1 MSRLNELI
9 AELCPDGVSIQKLKD
24 ITLKISDGMHNLPK
38 CSSEQGKY
46 PILSAQNVNNGI
58 VSIETN
64 KWVEKDVFD
73 IENKRT
79 DVQKGD
85 VLLTIVGAIGRTAVV
100 STDLKALFQRSICVI
115 KLNTKMILP
124 QYLKHALGTSE
135 IQSYMQINA
144 HGAAQKGLYLKQV
157 GEIKLPVPP
166 LEVQRE
172 VVRVLDRFTLFATEL
187 TTELAA
193 EFTAR
198 KKQYE
203 YYRNK
208 LLKFDINVERLEIG
222 EVCLLSAGGDV
233 PKNAISKEKTNEY
246 QIPII
251 SNGIGDKGFYGYTN
265 IYRINEPCVT
275 VAARG
280 AGVGYVTFRDYPFF
294 PIIRLVSVI
303 PSKKLNP
310 KFLYYVM
317 QRIKFEPTK
326 GGIPQ
331 LTVPMISKYKIPVP
345 NIEIQNRI
353 VNVLD
358 NFEAI
363 CADLNIGLPAEIEAR
378 QKQYEYYR
386 DLLLTFAE
394 KGDMLLTDGPIRSE
408 LSAIKLI
415 RYVFGYSYVTLDKIS
430 ENCDRQ
436 RKPVTKGKRDIGAY
450 PYYGASGIVDYVSD
464 YIFDG
469 DYLLISEDGANLL
482 ARKTPI
488 AFSISGKNWVN
499 NHVHVLKFE
508 TYELRRYVEI
518 YLNSIDLSKYISG
531 GAQPKLNQENLNK
544 IMIPLPSNERIKG
557 IVDILDRFDAL
568 CNDLSSGLPAE
579 IEARKK
585 QYEYYR
591 DKLLNFKEVK

>member
-1 MSRLNELI
+1 MSRLNDLI
-9 AELCPDGVSIQKLKD
+9 AELCPDGVEYKTLREIATVSRGGNFQKKD
-24 ITLKISDGMHNLPK
+24 FQEEGFPCIHYGQIYTKYDLFTDKTFTFISEECAKKQRKAVKN
-38 CSSEQGKY
+38 
-46 PILSAQNVNNGI
+46 
-58 VSIETN
+58 
-64 KWVEKDVFD
+64 D
-73 IENKRT
+73 I
-79 DVQKGD
+79 
-85 VLLTIVGAIGRTAVV
+85 IMAV
-100 STDLKALFQRSICVI
+100 
-115 KLNTKMILP
+115 
-124 QYLKHALGTSE
+124 TSE
-135 IQSYMQINA
+135 NIEDVCRCIAWLGESEVAVSGHSAIIHHNQNSKYLVYYFHSQMFMSQKRKL
-144 HGAAQKGLYLKQV
+144 AQGTKVIEVAPDKLLS
-157 GEIKLPVPP
+157 IRLPVPP

-172 VVRVLDRFTLFATEL
+172 IVRVLDSFTLLTAEL
-187 TTELAA
+187 TAEL
-193 EFTAR
+193 TAR

-203 YYRNK
+203 FYRDK
-208 LLKFDINVERLEIG
+208 LLTFDNDIKILPLG
-222 EVCLLSAGGDV
+222 KVCDLQAG
-233 PKNAISKEKTNEY
+233 KAIKAA
-246 QIPII
+246 II
-251 SNGIGDKGFYGYTN
+251 SDTETVATPIPCYGANGRRGYVATYNQEGEKSIIGRQGALCGNVCYATGKYYATEHAVVVTDKGYFNSRYLFHVLTHADLNQYKTAGAQPGLSVSRLN
-265 IYRINEPCVT
+265 EVRI
-275 VAARG
+275 A
-280 AGVGYVTFRDYPFF
+280 
-294 PIIRLVSVI
+294 
-303 PSKKLNP
+303 
-310 KFLYYVM
+310 
-317 QRIKFEPTK
+317 
-326 GGIPQ
+326 
-331 LTVPMISKYKIPVP
+331 VPDKNVQDKIA
-345 NIEIQNRI
+345 
-353 VNVLD
+353 NVLD
-358 NFEAI
+358 NFETI
-363 CADLNIGLPAEIEAR
+363 CTDLNIGLPAEIEAR

-394 KGDMLLTDGPIRSE
+394 KGDMLLTDGRTDGPIRSE

-469 DYLLISEDGANLL
+469 EYLLISEDGANLL

-488 AFSISGKNWVN
+488 AFSISGKIWVN
-499 NHVHVLKFE
+499 NHAHVLKFE

-568 CNDLSSGLPAE
+568 CNDLSAGLPAE

>member
-1 MSRLNELI
+1 MSKLEEL
-9 AELCPDGVSIQKLKD
+9 IQKLCPNGVEYKTLGEIAVD
-24 ITLKISDGMHNLPK
+24 IYRGAGITRDQVTNEGIPCVRYGEIYTTYGVWFDHCISHTDETRIASK
-38 CSSEQGKY
+38 KY
-46 PILSAQNVNNGI
+46 F
-58 VSIETN
+58 EH
-64 KWVEKDVFD
+64 
-73 IENKRT
+73 
-79 DVQKGD
+79 GD
-85 VLLTIVGAIGRTAVV
+85 VLFAITGESVEDIAKSCVYIGNEKCLAGGDIVVLKHNEEPKYIGYVLETSNARRQKSAGKVKSKVVHSSVPAI
-100 STDLKALFQRSICVI
+100 RSIVI
-115 KLNTKMILP
+115 
-124 QYLKHALGTSE
+124 
-135 IQSYMQINA
+135 
-144 HGAAQKGLYLKQV
+144 
-157 GEIKLPVPP
+157 PVPP

-172 VVRVLDRFTLFATEL
+172 IVRVLDSFTLLTAEL
-187 TTELAA
+187 TAEL
-193 EFTAR
+193 TAR

-203 YYRNK
+203 FYRDK
-208 LLKFDINVERLEIG
+208 LLTFDNDIKILPLG
-222 EVCLLSAGGDV
+222 KVCDLQAG
-233 PKNAISKEKTNEY
+233 KAIKAA
-246 QIPII
+246 II
-251 SNGIGDKGFYGYTN
+251 SDTETVATPIPCYGANGRRGYVATYNQEGEKSIIGRQGALCGNVCYATGKYYATEHAVVVTDKGYFNSRYLFHVLTHADLNQYKTAGAQPGLSVSRLN
-265 IYRINEPCVT
+265 EVRI
-275 VAARG
+275 A
-280 AGVGYVTFRDYPFF
+280 
-294 PIIRLVSVI
+294 
-303 PSKKLNP
+303 
-310 KFLYYVM
+310 
-317 QRIKFEPTK
+317 
-326 GGIPQ
+326 
-331 LTVPMISKYKIPVP
+331 VPDKNVQDKIA
-345 NIEIQNRI
+345 
-353 VNVLD
+353 NVLD
-358 NFEAI
+358 NFETI
-363 CADLNIGLPAEIEAR
+363 CTDLNIGLPAEIEAR

-408 LSAIKLI
+408 LSTIKLI

-469 DYLLISEDGANLL
+469 EYLLISEDGANLL

-488 AFSISGKNWVN
+488 AFSISGKIWVN
-499 NHVHVLKFE
+499 NHAHVLKFE

-568 CNDLSSGLPAE
+568 CNDLSAGLPAE

>member
-1 MSRLNELI
+1 MSRLNDLI
-9 AELCPDGVSIQKLKD
+9 AELCPDGVEYKTLREIATVSRGGNFQKKD
-24 ITLKISDGMHNLPK
+24 FQEEGFPCIHYGQIYTKYDLFTDKTFTFISEECAKKQRKAVKN
-38 CSSEQGKY
+38 
-46 PILSAQNVNNGI
+46 
-58 VSIETN
+58 
-64 KWVEKDVFD
+64 D
-73 IENKRT
+73 I
-79 DVQKGD
+79 
-85 VLLTIVGAIGRTAVV
+85 IMAV
-100 STDLKALFQRSICVI
+100 
-115 KLNTKMILP
+115 
-124 QYLKHALGTSE
+124 TSE
-135 IQSYMQINA
+135 NIEDVCRCIAWLGESEVAVSGHSAIIHHNQNSKYLVYYFHSQMFMSQKRKL
-144 HGAAQKGLYLKQV
+144 AQGTKVIEVAPDKLLS
-157 GEIKLPVPP
+157 IRLPVPP

-172 VVRVLDRFTLFATEL
+172 IVRVLDSFTLLTAEL
-187 TTELAA
+187 TAEL
-193 EFTAR
+193 TAR

-203 YYRNK
+203 FYRDK
-208 LLKFDINVERLEIG
+208 LLTFDNDIKILPLG
-222 EVCLLSAGGDV
+222 KVCDLQAG
-233 PKNAISKEKTNEY
+233 KAIKAA
-246 QIPII
+246 II
-251 SNGIGDKGFYGYTN
+251 SDTETVATPIPCYGANGRRGYVATYNQEGEKSIIGRQGALCGNVCYATGKYYATEHAVVVTDKGYFNSRYLFHVLTHADLNQYKTAGAQPGLSVSRLN
-265 IYRINEPCVT
+265 EVRI
-275 VAARG
+275 A
-280 AGVGYVTFRDYPFF
+280 
-294 PIIRLVSVI
+294 
-303 PSKKLNP
+303 
-310 KFLYYVM
+310 
-317 QRIKFEPTK
+317 
-326 GGIPQ
+326 
-331 LTVPMISKYKIPVP
+331 VPDKNVQDKIA
-345 NIEIQNRI
+345 
-353 VNVLD
+353 NVLD
-358 NFEAI
+358 NFETI
-363 CADLNIGLPAEIEAR
+363 CTDLNIGLPAEIEAR

-469 DYLLISEDGANLL
+469 EYLLISEDGANLL

-488 AFSISGKNWVN
+488 AFSISGKIWVN
-499 NHVHVLKFE
+499 NHAHVLKFE

-568 CNDLSSGLPAE
+568 CNDLSVGLPAE